1 MSASAEVKPAGS
13 TAASARPAGSVAAGA
28 AAAKPEK
35 VRVSVGRS
43 AQGGSFIPVMV
54 AVDAGYFA
62 NHGLDVDM
70 QLVAPPVANAGLLSG
85 SLDIYEGASSVINA
99 ALAGSDILYVAAPV
113 DRNSQTLIGRPGMST
128 VASLKGKSIATT
140 SAGAFGDLAARWSAK
155 KEGLEIGKDIKLIYH
170 PTPDAALATFE
181 AENADALLDSEPY
194 STQAISEGNP
204 VIVDYL
210 KENFRVVGP
219 GTAVSRDFF
228 RKNPNTIK
236 AFLMGYL
243 DGLKRTIDDPAYA
256 KQVDGKYSKLEGQ
269 LLETDYQSALRIW
282 NKNLVVAP
290 ESIQVVLDAMDGP
303 KAKAAKPSDFYD
315 NSLIDAVNKDYG
327 SKIFPNDI
335 K

>member
-1 MSASAEVKPAGS
+1 
-13 TAASARPAGSVAAGA
+13 
-28 AAAKPEK
+28 
-35 VRVSVGRS
+35 
-43 AQGGSFIPVMV
+43 MV